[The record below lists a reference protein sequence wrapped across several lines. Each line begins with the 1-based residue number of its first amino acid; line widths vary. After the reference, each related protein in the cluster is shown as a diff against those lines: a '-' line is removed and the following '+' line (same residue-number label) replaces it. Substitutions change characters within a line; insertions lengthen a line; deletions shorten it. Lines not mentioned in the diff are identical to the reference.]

1 SSLPSYNINA
11 LNIQIGYNQLR
22 GLLENDV
29 SSQIGQK
36 FLSSS
41 GSSIQK
47 ITLLMSVINNTSP
60 SNLIWTGDLL
70 VSVYSLQSSVVCQSS
85 ITPNLAI
92 EFDPNSIPLSQISIT
107 YASLLAS
114 GTQLNTVP
122 QPVDFIFSN
131 TSIAT
136 GLVIK
141 PGSYY
146 MVSVKRAGSADTCQI
161 QFATG
166 VNSSP
171 TMRESIFNGSVWV
184 DVPEEC
190 LWFKVHT
197 DAAKLSSGQA
207 YDAGHGIEVPKTQIS
222 SITALTNDYSL
233 SGIQFSRN
241 DLFYALVQATTQDS
255 NPVQSELT
263 GEPINTEQQYVPTVS
278 LLNSIALSNIQ
289 NVSNPLIVGTITDQN
304 IKSFNGSSAT
314 TNALFHEYGMVGNQ
328 IVIKV
333 ITDPTDGYRYDQNII
348 ELVSELVNGALNGAM
363 ITPNLA
369 N

>member
-1 SSLPSYNINA
+1 
-11 LNIQIGYNQLR
+11 
-22 GLLENDV
+22 
-29 SSQIGQK
+29 
-36 FLSSS
+36 
-41 GSSIQK
+41 
-47 ITLLMSVINNTSP
+47 
-60 SNLIWTGDLL
+60 
-70 VSVYSLQSSVVCQSS
+70 
-85 ITPNLAI
+85 
-92 EFDPNSIPLSQISIT
+92 
-107 YASLLAS
+107 
-114 GTQLNTVP
+114 
-122 QPVDFIFSN
+122 
-131 TSIAT
+131 
-136 GLVIK
+136 

-171 TMRESIFNGSVWV
+171 IMRESLFNGRVWV

-197 DAAKLSSGQA
+197 AAAKLSSGQA
-207 YDAGHGIEVPKTQIS
+207 YDSGHGIEVTKTQFS
-222 SITALTNDYSL
+222 STTALTNDYSL

-369 N
+369 NPGFFYRIAKAELISNIYGDINGDGIIDENDLLAATRLIGSNLNIIPTHSQYVEDITSFVNDVGLTWQVVN